1 MTRQHFIS
9 RAAIAALLTLA
20 SFAASGCDGVGVGVS
35 MGTTPRWG
43 GAITGPPIFVGGP
56 SVQ

>member
-1 MTRQHFIS
+1 MKLPHFGS
-9 RAAIAALLTLA
+9 RAIIAVLLTLA
-20 SFAASGCDGVGVGVS
+20 SLAASGCNNVGVGVS

-43 GAITGPPIFVGGP
+43 GGATGPPIFVGGP